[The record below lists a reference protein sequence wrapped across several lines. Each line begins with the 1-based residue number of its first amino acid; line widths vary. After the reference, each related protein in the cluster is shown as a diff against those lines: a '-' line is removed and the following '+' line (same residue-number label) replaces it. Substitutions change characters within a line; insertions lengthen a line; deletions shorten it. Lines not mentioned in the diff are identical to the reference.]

1 MEEYKAPLADADLAA
16 GDELT
21 LEDIAR
27 MHDSVDLPSSNASLF
42 GSSFEEEQVSTLDST
57 LELSNDLQDDSP
69 NDLDLAIEHQ
79 RIQIP
84 PFGNSP
90 GSMQHSAQGAFGSAS
105 QSTVAENPVEAS
117 HGNESLA
124 PQNSPSNSSA
134 PSSASPSNFPSN
146 SPDGT
151 AALNTPQSGG
161 ALSGAEGQLLVKMG
175 NETYDLSKKD
185 DIAWL
190 EQQFQDLFGQC
201 LYPYLQRMS
210 RIWNS
215 EEEVGAMYQ
224 KLESLS
230 RERGPVEEIMAVAQ
244 QVNVYREMTEKEKLN
259 SDEILSALTKL
270 ETLQNVLKRYQNLFE
285 GLI

>member
-1 MEEYKAPLADADLAA
+1 MEEYKAPLADAELAA

-42 GSSFEEEQVSTLDST
+42 GNSFEEEQAGTLDST

-84 PFGNSP
+84 PFG
-90 GSMQHSAQGAFGSAS
+90 SAQGAFGSSS
-105 QSTVAENPVEAS
+105 QSAVEASPVEAS
-117 HGNESLA
+117 NQATEAPA
-124 PQNSPSNSSA
+124 PQNNTQSNTQ
-134 PSSASPSNFPSN
+134 SNFPSN
-146 SPDGT
+146 SPGN
-151 AALNTPQSGG
+151 APNGG

>member
-1 MEEYKAPLADADLAA
+1 MEEYKAPLADADVAA

-27 MHDSVDLPSSNASLF
+27 MHDSVDLPSSHASLF
-42 GSSFEEEQVSTLDST
+42 GSGFEEEQAGTLGST

-84 PFGNSP
+84 PFG
-90 GSMQHSAQGAFGSAS
+90 SAQGAFGSAS
-105 QSTVAENPVEAS
+105 QSAVAENPVEANHLS
-117 HGNESLA
+117 ESPA
-124 PQNSPSNSSA
+124 PQNSPSSA
-134 PSSASPSNFPSN
+134 PPSSASPSNFPSN
-146 SPDGT
+146 SPDGGT
-151 AALNTPQSGG
+151 ALNSPQSGA

>member
-27 MHDSVDLPSSNASLF
+27 MHDSVDLPNSNASLF
-42 GSSFEEEQVSTLDST
+42 GSSFEEESTLDST

-84 PFGNSP
+84 SPFDTSTS
-90 GSMQHSAQGAFGSAS
+90 SMQRSAQGAPDSAQGSMGSSS
-105 QSTVAENPVEAS
+105 QSAVEAS
-117 HGNESLA
+117 AVEANQPSENTPLQTSSQSH
-124 PQNSPSNSSA
+124 SPSNSSNNA
-134 PSSASPSNFPSN
+134 QSVSS
-146 SPDGT
+146 
-151 AALNTPQSGG
+151 QSGG
-161 ALSGAEGQLLVKMG
+161 VALSGAEGQLLVKMG

-230 RERGPVEEIMAVAQ
+230 RERGPVEEIMEVAQ

-259 SDEILSALTKL
+259 SDEILSVLTKL

>member
-1 MEEYKAPLADADLAA
+1 MEEYKAPLADADVAA

-42 GSSFEEEQVSTLDST
+42 GSSFEEEQAGTLDST

-84 PFGNSP
+84 PFG
-90 GSMQHSAQGAFGSAS
+90 SAS
-105 QSTVAENPVEAS
+105 QSTVAESTVEAS
-117 HGNESLA
+117 HASESPA
-124 PQNSPSNSSA
+124 PQNS

-146 SPDGT
+146 SPDGGT
-151 AALNTPQSGG
+151 ALNSPPSGT

>member
-1 MEEYKAPLADADLAA
+1 MEEYKAPLADADVAA

-42 GSSFEEEQVSTLDST
+42 GSSFEEEQAGTLDST

-84 PFGNSP
+84 PFG
-90 GSMQHSAQGAFGSAS
+90 SAQGAFGSAS
-105 QSTVAENPVEAS
+105 QSAVAENPVEANHVS
-117 HGNESLA
+117 ESPA
-124 PQNSPSNSSA
+124 PQN
-134 PSSASPSNFPSN
+134 SPSNFPSN
-146 SPDGT
+146 SPDGGT
-151 AALNTPQSGG
+151 ALSSPPSG
-161 ALSGAEGQLLVKMG
+161 AAQSGAEGQLLVKMG

>member
-1 MEEYKAPLADADLAA
+1 MEDYKAPLADADVSA

-42 GSSFEEEQVSTLDST
+42 GSSYEEESTLDST

-84 PFGNSP
+84 APFDTSTS
-90 GSMQHSAQGAFGSAS
+90 SMQRSAQGAPDSAQGSLGSAS
-105 QSTVAENPVEAS
+105 QSFAEASAVEANQPS
-117 HGNESLA
+117 ESASL
-124 PQNSPSNSSA
+124 QTSSQGHSPSNSSNNA
-134 PSSASPSNFPSN
+134 QSVSSQN
-146 SPDGT
+146 
-151 AALNTPQSGG
+151 GG

-230 RERGPVEEIMAVAQ
+230 RERGPVEEIMEVAQ

-259 SDEILSALTKL
+259 SDEILSVLTKL

>member
-1 MEEYKAPLADADLAA
+1 MIDEKAPLADTEVAA

-27 MHDSVDLPSSNASLF
+27 LHESPMDSDGSSSLF
-42 GSSFEEEQVSTLDST
+42 TSNFDDDQEST
-57 LELSNDLQDDSP
+57 LELSQDLQGDNN

-84 PFGNSP
+84 TTVNMTTKTPEATP
-90 GSMQHSAQGAFGSAS
+90 APEIAQETTV
-105 QSTVAENPVEAS
+105 STSVPHQAQAN
-117 HGNESLA
+117 
-124 PQNSPSNSSA
+124 
-134 PSSASPSNFPSN
+134 
-146 SPDGT
+146 
-151 AALNTPQSGG
+151 
-161 ALSGAEGQLLVKMG
+161 LLLKMG

-190 EQQFQDLFGQC
+190 EQQFQALFSQC

-215 EEEVGAMYQ
+215 EEEVGAMYHR
-224 KLESLS
+224 LEELS
-230 RERGPVEEIMAVAQ
+230 RTRGPVEEIMDVAQ
-244 QVNVYREMTEKEKLN
+244 QVSVYREMTEKEQLN
-259 SDEILSALTKL
+259 SDEILQALSRL
-270 ETLQNVLKRYQNLFE
+270 ETLQDILKRYQNLFE

>member
-1 MEEYKAPLADADLAA
+1 MEDYKAPLADAEIAA

-27 MHDSVDLPSSNASLF
+27 MHESVDVPSNAPLF
-42 GSSFEEEQVSTLDST
+42 SGSFEEEHVST
-57 LELSNDLQDDSP
+57 LELSTDLQDDSP
-69 NDLDLAIEHQ
+69 DDLALAIEHQ

-84 PFGNSP
+84 SFGST
-90 GSMQHSAQGAFGSAS
+90 QGASSAATQASQGSAAP
-105 QSTVAENPVEAS
+105 TEAE
-117 HGNESLA
+117 
-124 PQNSPSNSSA
+124 
-134 PSSASPSNFPSN
+134 ASPSTSHASVSESPVSSSETAPNNADPSGN
-146 SPDGT
+146 VT
-151 AALNTPQSGG
+151 SG
-161 ALSGAEGQLLVKMG
+161 GAEGQLLVKMG

-259 SDEILSALTKL
+259 SDEILSVLTRL
-270 ETLQNVLKRYQNLFE
+270 ETLQNILKRYQNLFE

>member
-42 GSSFEEEQVSTLDST
+42 GNSFEEEQAGTLDST

-84 PFGNSP
+84 PFG
-90 GSMQHSAQGAFGSAS
+90 SAQGAYGSAS
-105 QSTVAENPVEAS
+105 LNTVAESTVEAS
-117 HGNESLA
+117 HASESPA
-124 PQNSPSNSSA
+124 SQSS

-146 SPDGT
+146 SPD
-151 AALNTPQSGG
+151 GG

>member
-84 PFGNSP
+84 PFS
-90 GSMQHSAQGAFGSAS
+90 STQGAYSS
-105 QSTVAENPVEAS
+105 SSLNSVAESTVEAS
-117 HGNESLA
+117 HASESPA
-124 PQNSPSNSSA
+124 PQNS

-146 SPDGT
+146 SPEGGVQS
-151 AALNTPQSGG
+151 NSPSGG
-161 ALSGAEGQLLVKMG
+161 AQSGAEGQLLVKMG